1 MANVLQEFLVSLK
14 YQQDQSSQRR
24 FFSDL
29 KEGERSAMSFGKKV
43 GLLGAAVVGMGIV
56 AAKGTLQYSK
66 ALEQLYF
73 SANRTGTGIKKLRGM
88 MIGSESLGSSAD
100 EALGSIENLASFM
113 RRNPMGSASFMKS
126 IGVDAFSNGKMRDK
140 VDIMNDLSKSFQKMK
155 AAGNEYLVYQYA
167 DHFGIGEH
175 QALAMLDPGYVATSG
190 KFTNAQGTGVDE
202 AGASAHRLQN
212 ENRELEARAFGM
224 TAKTMTPVMDTLT
237 KTLQLTNK
245 ELNDLNGWASSIVGL
260 WNANKAM
267 GNPAGIAAG
276 AAGAA
281 YVGKKLLS
289 KGATGAAAGGS
300 FLSRWFPG
308 LALMGYSSNLNEGE
322 DQEIAKMR
330 GQDKRVTAIKHLKRM
345 GYTDSQAIG
354 MVANFSAESSMNHKA
369 VGDGGKAFGLAQW
382 HPHRQADFEKMFGF
396 PIQKSSFED
405 QVEFAG
411 WELRNKFPSVWK
423 KMQAAGSNHRLQADI
438 VSRGYEIPKDAEGE
452 ASKRAG
458 IAQSIH
464 TTINVTGQKDPQST
478 ATAISREQ
486 IRVNQ
491 QLARNTTGATR

>member
-1 MANVLQEFLVSLK
+1 MTDTLKEFLISLK

-24 FFSDL
+24 FFDGL
-29 KEGERSAMSFGKKV
+29 KEGERQAMSFGKRV
-43 GLLGAAVVGMGIV
+43 GLLGAAVVGMGV
-56 AAKGTLQYSK
+56 MAAKGTLQYSK

-100 EALGSIENLASFM
+100 EALGSLENLASFM
-113 RRNPMGSASFMKS
+113 RRNPMGSSSLLKS
-126 IGVDAFSNGKMRDK
+126 IGVDTLSNGKLRDK
-140 VDIMNDLSKSFQKMK
+140 VEILNDLSKSFQKMRADGK
-155 AAGNEYLVYQYA
+155 EYLVYQYA
-167 DHFGIGEH
+167 DQLGIGEH
-175 QALAMLDPGYVATSG
+175 QALAMLDPGYIATNG
-190 KFTNAQGTGVDE
+190 KFTNAQGNGVDE

-289 KGATGAAAGGS
+289 KGATGAAAGSS

-322 DQEIAKMR
+322 DAEIAKMR
-330 GQDKRVTAIKHLKRM
+330 SRDKRVKAIRQLEAQ
-345 GYTDSQAIG
+345 GYTRAQAIG
-354 MVANFSAESSMNHKA
+354 MVANFQRESSMNHKN

-382 HPHRQADFEKMFGF
+382 HPHRQKDFENMFGF
-396 PIQKSSFED
+396 PIQQSSFED

-423 KMQAAGSNHRLQADI
+423 KMQEAGSNHRLQADI
-438 VSRGYEIPKDAEGE
+438 VSRGYERPKDAEGE
-452 ASKRAG
+452 AAKRAG
-458 IAQSIH
+458 IAQNIH

-478 ATAISREQ
+478 AGAIAAAQ

-491 QLARNTTGATR
+491 QLARNTSGSTR